1 MANEY
6 GRQFAEKLA
15 LRLTEDGTYW
25 LGGGMA
31 SRSDGLHYSKAS
43 GVFTYGVFDEGVLTS
58 AIKEFPNEDHFVKWM
73 AEQSDESI
81 AKMVRELGENATMI
95 NEAQMTLFMN
105 KESLRERS
113 LKMFDDELFSEELCN
128 SVSEKLKSE
137 DFRAAKIAG
146 PTSDGFAINKTNG
159 EYMYCLFQN
168 GNVDKIRR
176 HFKDQDAFVA
186 WLKQQSDRSMAVL
199 AHSFDQPLPT
209 HVSKIN
215 MTFFCQR

>member
-1 MANEY
+1 MS
-6 GRQFAEKLA
+6 
-15 LRLTEDGTYW
+15 
-25 LGGGMA
+25 

-128 SVSEKLKSE
+128 SVSEK
-137 DFRAAKIAG
+137 G
-146 PTSDGFAINKTNG
+146 
-159 EYMYCLFQN
+159 
-168 GNVDKIRR
+168 
-176 HFKDQDAFVA
+176 
-186 WLKQQSDRSMAVL
+186 
-199 AHSFDQPLPT
+199 
-209 HVSKIN
+209 
-215 MTFFCQR
+215 

>member
-15 LRLTEDGTYW
+15 QRLTEDGTYW

-43 GVFTYGVFDEGVLTS
+43 GVFTYGIFDEGVLTS
-58 AIKEFPNEDHFVKWM
+58 PLKEFSNQDNFVQWM
-73 AEQSDESI
+73 SEQSDETI
-81 AKMVRELGENATMI
+81 AKMVRDLGENATML
-95 NEAQMTLFMN
+95 NESQMTLFMN

-113 LKMFDDELFSEELCN
+113 LKMFDDELFSEDLCRL
-128 SVSEKLKSE
+128 VSEKLKSD
-137 DFRAAKIAG
+137 DFRAAKISG
-146 PTSDGFAINKTNG
+146 PTSDGFSIDKSNG
-159 EYMYCLFQN
+159 EYIYCLFQN

-176 HFKDQDAFVA
+176 HFKDQEGFIS

-209 HVSKIN
+209 HVSKLN
-215 MTFFCQR
+215 LTNFCKA